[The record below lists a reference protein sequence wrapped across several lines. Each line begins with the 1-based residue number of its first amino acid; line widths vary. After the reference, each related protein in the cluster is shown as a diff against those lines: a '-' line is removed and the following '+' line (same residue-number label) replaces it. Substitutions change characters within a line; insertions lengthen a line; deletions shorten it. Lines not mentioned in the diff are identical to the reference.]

1 VKVLAAVQNGLEGA
15 LSAEGVDVVLVSSEA
30 DIDEAVASEPM
41 LAVIDE
47 SLDFAHELVIR
58 IKAEVDGPDRDRVPI
73 LAVAEGPRQMRCV
86 PDSVLHGASA
96 ADVIKAG
103 KELILHRARQRRLF
117 DQAIDLQVP
126 TTTEDVTRAGEV
138 IELFI
143 DNAGFTVED
152 AVKLAHSAREAIGNA
167 AEHGNKYEAERTVRI
182 RYLRSADRVTIVV
195 CDEGPGHD
203 AEAWLARA
211 GEVSALEHTRSRR
224 DTEDRP
230 GGIGVFMM
238 KKTCD
243 DIRFNKEGNVI
254 FLMKHLPENSEKE

>member
-1 VKVLAAVQNGLEGA
+1 VKVLAAVQNGLEEA
-15 LSAEGVDVVLVSSEA
+15 LGAEGVEVVLVSSEA
-30 DIDEAVASEPM
+30 DIDEALTSEPM

-58 IKAEVDGPDRDRVPI
+58 VKAEVDGPDRDRVPI
-73 LAVAEGPRQMRCV
+73 LAVAKGPRQIRCV
-86 PDSVLHGASA
+86 PDALLYDTPPAEIV
-96 ADVIKAG
+96 KAG

-117 DQAIDLQVP
+117 DQAVDLQVP

-138 IELFI
+138 LELFI
-143 DNAGFTVED
+143 DNAGFSVED

-167 AEHGNKYEAERTVRI
+167 AEHGNKYEADRTVRI

-224 DTEDRP
+224 DTEARP

-254 FLMKHLPENSEKE
+254 FLMKRLPESSEEE

>member
-1 VKVLAAVQNGLEGA
+1 MKVLAAVQNGLEVA
-15 LSAEGVDVVLVSSEA
+15 LGAEGVEVVFVSSEA
-30 DIDEAVASEPM
+30 DIDEAVASEPV

-58 IKAEVDGPDRDRVPI
+58 VKAEVDGPDRDRVPI
-73 LAVAEGPRQMRCV
+73 LAIAQGPRQMRCI
-86 PDSVLHGASA
+86 PDGVLYDASA
-96 ADVIKAG
+96 SG
-103 KELILHRARQRRLF
+103 KEIILHRARQRRLF
-117 DQAIDLQVP
+117 DQAVDLQVP
-126 TTTEDVTRAGEV
+126 TTTDDVTRAGEV

-211 GEVSALEHTRSRR
+211 AEVSALEHTRSRR

-254 FLMKHLPENSEKE
+254 FLMKLLPENSEKE